1 MEFYKY
7 QGTGNDFVVLEALD
21 GRPAWLDS
29 ATVQA
34 VCDRHFGV
42 GADGILLIERGIEA
56 DWFMRVL
63 NADGSEA
70 EMCGNGIR
78 CVAKHLATHL
88 DVKDQVIPV
97 ETLAGLKACIIDRDD
112 DDVVESVTV
121 ALGPPILEPSQIPVA
136 AEHNL
141 DIAVLVDGRQF
152 VGQAVSMGNPHFV
165 IFEGM
170 GLKEAEVWGAK
181 LTAAP
186 VFPSQ
191 ANIEFVEVLE
201 PGVVRVVV
209 YERGVGLT
217 LACGTG
223 AGAVGVAAVLTG
235 KAEAGEPISIK
246 LPGGVLD
253 ITVLP
258 DYSDVLLSGA
268 AELVFTGEIDIQAL
282 MAARPE

>member
-88 DVKDQVIPV
+88 MKDQVIPV
-97 ETLAGLKACIIDRDD
+97 ETWLCKGIIDRDD

-121 ALGPPILEPSQIPVA
+121 CWV
-136 AEHNL
+136 
-141 DIAVLVDGRQF
+141 RQF
-152 VGQAVSMGNPHFV
+152 WNPVS
-165 IFEGM
+165 
-170 GLKEAEVWGAK
+170 
-181 LTAAP
+181 
-186 VFPSQ
+186 
-191 ANIEFVEVLE
+191 
-201 PGVVRVVV
+201 PGSCRTQL
-209 YERGVGLT
+209 GHCSFG
-217 LACGTG
+217 
-223 AGAVGVAAVLTG
+223 
-235 KAEAGEPISIK
+235 
-246 LPGGVLD
+246 
-253 ITVLP
+253 
-258 DYSDVLLSGA
+258 
-268 AELVFTGEIDIQAL
+268 
-282 MAARPE
+282 